1 MAHTHRLERVR
12 PRQNYMNEQKNAKS
26 VYLVKMNTK
35 HSRVSFIS
43 SPNYTP
49 RNDDDLPTASSC
61 LCELVTSPTR
71 TGYSPTCNMSVMSQC
86 RQTPCSLCHKR
97 DPAVTLTLRI
107 KSSLLWQIGI
117 VTQSYSNPNPAHKEI
132 STVTYRDCDTKL
144 L

>member
-61 LCELVTSPTR
+61 LCDSWLRHRREQGTVRRVTCPS
-71 TGYSPTCNMSVMSQC
+71 
-86 RQTPCSLCHKR
+86 CHNADKHHVLY
-97 DPAVTLTLRI
+97 VT
-107 KSSLLWQIGI
+107 KGI
-117 VTQSYSNPNPAHKEI
+117 P
-132 STVTYRDCDTKL
+132 L
-144 L
+144 